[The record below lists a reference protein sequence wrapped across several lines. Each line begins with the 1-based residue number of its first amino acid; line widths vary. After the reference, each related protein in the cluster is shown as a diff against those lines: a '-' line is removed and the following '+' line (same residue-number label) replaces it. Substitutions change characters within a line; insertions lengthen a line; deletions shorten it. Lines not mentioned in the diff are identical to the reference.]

1 MFRGE
6 VWRLNLAQK
15 SGETAEISRPVLILS
30 SDALGALPLKVIVPL
45 TPWKDDYADAP
56 WMVRVPPVLNSG
68 LETAMAA
75 DALQVRSV
83 SSARLAVRLG
93 ELPGRVIDLVA
104 AAVGV
109 VIESRSSG
117 EV

>member
-6 VWRLNLAQK
+6 VWRLTLARK
-15 SGETAEISRPVLILS
+15 PGEPSETSRPVLILS
-30 SDALGALPLKVIVPL
+30 SDALGALPLKVVVPL
-45 TPWKDDYADAP
+45 TPWRDEYAAAP

-83 SSARLAVRLG
+83 SSARLAARLG
-93 ELPGRVIDLVA
+93 ELPGRVTDQVT

-109 VIESRSSG
+109 VIEGGAPG